1 LFSLCKNT
9 PVDTFNKAC
18 QIAIDNQNYSYGFV
32 MNIIKNKMT
41 ESSQQDPQKD
51 LPQHNN
57 IRGKE
62 YYNNQL
68 SFKF

>member
-1 LFSLCKNT
+1 M
-9 PVDTFNKAC
+9 
-18 QIAIDNQNYSYGFV
+18 AIDNQNYRYGFV

-41 ESSQQDPQKD
+41 ESTQQDPQKD

-57 IRGKE
+57 IRGRE